1 MTYLQPTNTPLARD
15 IMTAQVHTLL
25 PDTMVPVAIHQILT
39 RQFSEMPIVSKTGD
53 YCGMFSEKSCMRVLS
68 SLTELIDA
76 SQSAPPKAGDIMV
89 LRQDLLTLAPGDDV
103 FAAMSRLLKKGYS
116 GAPVIDSH
124 GRFLGVFSEKT
135 CLGFVI
141 EAAYSRIPSA
151 KVGEFIDPDSNR
163 LIDMETDLHTI
174 AKVFVETSYGRLP
187 VTCDEQ
193 IVGQVSRRDVLNHRE
208 VLSSIFKFH
217 FDESPSGCDRTLP
230 TATADLRPYEKLS
243 DHSVLKF
250 ADVDSYTVDP
260 DMNLFSIAQLFFQS
274 PHRRFPVLEGKKLI
288 GQISRC
294 DVLRHAITLLK

>member
-1 MTYLQPTNTPLARD
+1 MRNTKPTNTPLARE
-15 IMTAQVHTLL
+15 IMSGQVHILL

-39 RQFSEMPIVSKTGD
+39 RRFSEMPIVNEAGE
-53 YCGMFSEKSCMRVLS
+53 YCGMFSEKSCMRVLA

-76 SQSAPPKAGDIMV
+76 SKSAPPKAGNIMV
-89 LRQDLLTLAPGDDV
+89 LRQDLLTLAPENDV
-103 FAAMSRLLKKGYS
+103 FDAMSELLNKGFS
-116 GAPVIDSH
+116 GAPVIDSQ

-141 EAAYSRIPSA
+141 EAAYSGLPSA

-163 LIDMETDLHTI
+163 LIDLDTDLHTI
-174 AKVFVETSYGRLP
+174 AKVFIETSYGRLP
-187 VTCDEQ
+187 VMRDQQ

-217 FDESPSGCDRTLP
+217 FDESEGDSGLP
-230 TATADLRPYEKLS
+230 MASADLGTYEKLS
-243 DHSVLKF
+243 DHSVLAL

-260 DMNLFSIAQLFFQS
+260 EMNLFSIAQLFFES
-274 PHRRFPVLEGKKLI
+274 PHRRFPVLEGKRLI